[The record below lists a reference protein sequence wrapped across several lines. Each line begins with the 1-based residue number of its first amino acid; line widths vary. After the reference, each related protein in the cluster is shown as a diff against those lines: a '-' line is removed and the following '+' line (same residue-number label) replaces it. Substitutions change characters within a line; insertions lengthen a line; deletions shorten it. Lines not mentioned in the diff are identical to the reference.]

1 LAAIGLI
8 ASHVT
13 KFTFASLPN
22 VMPLIIVVLVLDVLS
37 RLPPQTPIVEA
48 VQAVLYGV
56 LYLVVTIAC
65 GVFAAY
71 SMQRLAFPLQDQLLA
86 RADAALGFNWLDY
99 AHWVDRHP
107 DVQTI
112 FDWAYASIRAQ
123 IALPLLVLAFSHQPG
138 EVRTY
143 LLSFAIAF
151 AFTIIVSALMP
162 AAGPIA
168 FVDRASFDIL
178 RFTGA
183 TPIDHLMRLRE
194 AGPLIMT
201 DPPGGIATFPSF
213 HATIAVLTPLVLRGH
228 RLIFAALLVLD
239 AAMLGGT
246 VTEGAHYFTD
256 IVAGSAMAFFAY
268 AMARRILRLEDRSL
282 RQLVSRPISREGAT
296 QAA

>member
-1 LAAIGLI
+1 
-8 ASHVT
+8 
-13 KFTFASLPN
+13 
-22 VMPLIIVVLVLDVLS
+22 
-37 RLPPQTPIVEA
+37 
-48 VQAVLYGV
+48 
-56 LYLVVTIAC
+56 
-65 GVFAAY
+65 
-71 SMQRLAFPLQDQLLA
+71 
-86 RADAALGFNWLDY
+86 
-99 AHWVDRHP
+99 
-107 DVQTI
+107 
-112 FDWAYASIRAQ
+112 
-123 IALPLLVLAFSHQPG
+123 
-138 EVRTY
+138 
-143 LLSFAIAF
+143 
-151 AFTIIVSALMP
+151 MP